1 MYIQKLRGLA
11 LRQKLRPGTVNGT
24 IAGSSRAIRS
34 STCNLISLWLGI
46 SILLF
51 SSSCAVLKKEEDAF
65 YNRTYRLEQNNTEKE
80 VILLTS
86 DSLKYLKLKTQDQN
100 FDTSANFLYIAEDD
114 LNTGGASLTDR
125 SLEFDL
131 VTVPAKLRPAAADL
145 PYSVDLNL
153 TACLFVGYR
162 YERLIA
168 SRSSPNKLQ
177 NIGFSVG
184 TIGGLG
190 TSMIAPW
197 FTNDQVQAEYNG
209 ICLNY
214 GLAVFFNYR
223 NQSIGLSVGMD
234 HLLDKN
240 RDFWIYQD
248 KPWLGLTYKFEL

>member
-1 MYIQKLRGLA
+1 MYIQKLEGLA
-11 LRQKLRPGTVNGT
+11 IRQKISCGIPNYVMAGLSITIRP
-24 IAGSSRAIRS
+24 SQ
-34 STCNLISLWLGI
+34 STHFRLWLVI
-46 SILLF
+46 SILIF
-51 SSSCAVLKKEEDAF
+51 SSSCAVLKKQEDAF
-65 YNRTYRLEQNNTEKE
+65 YNRTYRLEQNDIGKE
-80 VILLTS
+80 VTLLTS
-86 DSLKYLKLKTQDQN
+86 DSLNYLKLKAQDEN
-100 FDTSANFLYIAEDD
+100 IDSIANILYIAEND
-114 LNTGGASLTDR
+114 LNISGTRLTDR

-131 VTVPAKLRPAAADL
+131 VTVPAKLRPDAADL

-168 SRSSPNKLQ
+168 SRSASNKLQ